1 MIVTTF
7 LANLHYLP
15 EYMLPHPG
23 LARINRILL
32 FTILI
37 SVVLYF
43 GRQFFI
49 LICFS
54 GLLAMLMTPLSN
66 KIESYGFSRVI
77 SSLVSVLI
85 IVALFTG
92 VIFLLSAQI
101 GNIGKEL
108 PLVMLRYEE
117 IKLDIQTWINDS
129 LGISSQQLRV
139 HASDA
144 FNNAGSFLSNMVKG
158 TINFIGSLFLVLV
171 FIFLFL
177 MQRTKYES
185 FVVMLYKEE
194 KRERA
199 KEMIDK
205 ISGVAQQYLTG
216 RLIAAMIMGVL
227 FLIGFLIVGLKNAV
241 VLSLIV
247 AIMTI
252 IPYVGALIGGLV
264 PLFISVIDG
273 SLNQSVWVVIIVLL
287 VNLIDHYFIEPY
299 VVGGSVNISP
309 FFTIFVLILGGLVW
323 GIAGII
329 LFLPLSGILKI
340 VLENVAGLQPYASLI
355 GDQRDTSHPKN
366 VWSQLKGSFTRRK
379 RKG

>member
-1 MIVTTF
+1 
-7 LANLHYLP
+7 
-15 EYMLPHPG
+15 MLPHPG

-43 GRQFFI
+43 GRQFFT
-49 LICFS
+49 LICFA

-66 KIESYGFSRVI
+66 KLESHGFSRVI

-85 IVALFTG
+85 IVALFSG
-92 VIFLLSAQI
+92 VILLLSAQI

-129 LGISSQQLRV
+129 LGISSNQLRV

-158 TINFIGSLFLVLV
+158 TITFIGSLFLVLV

-177 MQRTKYES
+177 MQRNKYES

-194 KRERA
+194 KRDRA

-216 RLIAAMIMGVL
+216 RLVAALIMGVL
-227 FLIGFLIVGLKNAV
+227 FLIGFLIIGLKNAV

-264 PLFISVIDG
+264 PLFISFIDG
-273 SLNQSVWVVIIVLL
+273 SLNQSVWVIIIVLL
-287 VNLIDHYFIEPY
+287 INLIDHYFIEPY

-329 LFLPLSGILKI
+329 LFLPLSGIIKI
-340 VLENVAGLQPYASLI
+340 VFENVAGLQPYASLI
-355 GDQRDTSHPKN
+355 GDQRNSSHPKN
-366 VWSQLKGSFTRRK
+366 VWAQLKGIFSRK
-379 RKG
+379 KKEE

>member
-1 MIVTTF
+1 
-7 LANLHYLP
+7 
-15 EYMLPHPG
+15 MLPHPG
-23 LARINRILL
+23 LERINRILL
-32 FTILI
+32 FAILMSI
-37 SVVLYF
+37 VLYF

-49 LICFS
+49 LICFA

-66 KIESYGFSRVI
+66 KIESRGYSRVI
-77 SSLVSVLI
+77 SSLISVLL
-85 IVALFTG
+85 IVALFSG
-92 VIFLLSAQI
+92 AILLLTAQI

-108 PLVMLRYEE
+108 PLIMLRYEE

-129 LGISSQQLRV
+129 LGVSSQQLRV

-144 FNNAGSFLSNMVKG
+144 FNNAGSFLTNLVKG

-177 MQRTKYES
+177 MQRDKYES

-194 KRERA
+194 KRDRA
-199 KEMIDK
+199 KDMIDK
-205 ISGVAQQYLTG
+205 ISRVAQQYLTG
-216 RLIAAMIMGVL
+216 RLVAALIMGVL
-227 FLIGFLIVGLKNAV
+227 FLIGFLIIGLKNAV

-252 IPYVGALIGGLV
+252 IPYVGALIGGLA
-264 PLFISVIDG
+264 PLFISLIDG
-273 SLNQSVWVVIIVLL
+273 TLNQSVWVVIIVLFINL
-287 VNLIDHYFIEPY
+287 VDHYFIEPY

-329 LFLPLSGILKI
+329 LFLPLSGIIKI
-340 VLENVAGLQPYASLI
+340 IFENVAGLQPYASLI
-355 GDQRDTSHPKN
+355 GDQRDSSPSKN
-366 VWSQLKGSFTRRK
+366 IWVKIKEIFSR
-379 RKG
+379 